1 MPIWPAIGPR
11 FLEVYIVYMVFIHV
25 RHKQVYAGINNN
37 SYALALAN
45 GLLTIAV

>member
-11 FLEVYIVYMVFIHV
+11 FLGVYMAFIHV
-25 RHKQVYAGINNN
+25 RHKQVYAGINN

-45 GLLTIAV
+45 DLLTIAV